1 MCRYLPKAI
10 SNSAIAPS
18 FPPDAQHSPCR
29 CRRDCKGFR
38 SVPFYPSHDS
48 SCIAFSKK
56 QVGIRYI
63 KRICFWQLCPAYIFR
78 DISATLP
85 SGMKQN
91 VLSGFG
97 LILFPASPEF
107 SAISPERDKS
117 QYSAKS
123 TFSNFTLQR
132 SKNSNSGN
140 GMSGEIS
147 ANFCS

>member
-1 MCRYLPKAI
+1 MHNIRRV
-10 SNSAIAPS
+10 
-18 FPPDAQHSPCR
+18 DAEEIVKDFGQ
-29 CRRDCKGFR
+29 FR
-38 SVPFYPSHDS
+38 SIRHTIQAVLLFQ
-48 SCIAFSKK
+48 KK

-63 KRICFWQLCPAYIFR
+63 ERICFWQLCPAYIFR

-117 QYSAKS
+117 QYSAKF

-132 SKNSNSGN
+132 S
-140 GMSGEIS
+140 
-147 ANFCS
+147 